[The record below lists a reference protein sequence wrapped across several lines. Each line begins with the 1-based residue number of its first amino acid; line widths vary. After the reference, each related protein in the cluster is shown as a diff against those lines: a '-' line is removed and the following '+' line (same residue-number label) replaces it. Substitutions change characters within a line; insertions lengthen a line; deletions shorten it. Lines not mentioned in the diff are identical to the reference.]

1 MPAKPRFVFD
11 TNAVIS
17 AVLLKQ
23 SITRRAFDRAV
34 EEGQLLV
41 SLETI
46 DELNRVLRRG
56 DFAKY
61 VTDDQRMEFLA
72 VLLREAAFVEVTVQI
87 GECRD
92 PQDNKFLE
100 LAVSDHAT
108 CIISGD
114 KDLLVLSPFRG
125 IPVVTPRDF
134 LDEVWRQHQ

>member
-11 TNAVIS
+11 TNTIINA
-17 AVLLKQ
+17 ALLKQ
-23 SITRRAFDRAV
+23 SITRKAFDKAI

-46 DELNRVLRRG
+46 DELNRVLGRD

-61 VTDDQRMEFLA
+61 VTDDERMEFLA
-72 VLLREAAFVEVTVQI
+72 VLLREAAFVETTVHIQ
-87 GECRD
+87 ECRD

-100 LAVSDHAT
+100 LAVSGHAT

-114 KDLLVLSPFRG
+114 KDLLVLHPFRR
-125 IPVVTPRDF
+125 IPIVTPRDF
-134 LDEVWRQHQ
+134 LDEVWRK